1 MDTSSSSLSSSSST
15 PSYRTIVTP
24 QGYSLHYRSYASE
37 LDIGH
42 ILSLCSPSLSEPYS
56 LYTYRYF
63 VLNFGECC
71 WFAFR
76 RRGGGEGDKEGAPK
90 SESEEREQYDCVGC
104 CICKVDR

>member
-1 MDTSSSSLSSSSST
+1 MSSPPL
-15 PSYRTIVTP
+15 SYRTIATP
-24 QGYSLHYRSYASE
+24 QGYPLHYRCYRSE

-63 VLNFGECC
+63 VLKFGDCC

-76 RRGGGEGDKEGAPK
+76 NRPGADGRAGEGPPGA
-90 SESEEREQYDCVGC
+90 EAEEREEYDCVGC